1 MVRSVAVCVMVLT
14 MAAACA
20 ESEPL
25 VTEAGEVARSDA
37 ALSSSMVLEAESFSL
52 PVEDG
57 KIYADS
63 TASGGSALLIW
74 SNGVATRSVTSFGR
88 LTQLTVRARGEQC
101 NGAPHLAVR
110 LNGAQVMSVNVSSTQ
125 WTSYSVPLAAGVGTH
140 LLELVYDNDYY
151 DVCDR
156 NLRVDSVTLTEETVS
171 DNPALLEAEW
181 MGVASGK
188 GGSFGDSSAS
198 GGRVLGLWSNGSA
211 WASHV
216 TSGAG
221 RVVVRARGDL
231 CEGAPQMV
239 LKVDGVERLNR
250 TVTATA
256 WTDYG
261 VNVPLTDG
269 SHRIEVFFTND
280 YGSTA
285 CDRNLILDKLS
296 FAPAEY
302 ACNDAPPS
310 YTISGRRIYL
320 APPPLGDDVNGDGS
334 KTRPYFTLTRAAS
347 VAVPGDA
354 IVMDGGTY
362 KYGKSVFLTLN
373 GTAAAPIVIM
383 SEPGEKALIDGT
395 GAQLS
400 SHSALL
406 TLRDSAYVIV
416 DGLELANSSEAGL
429 AITESHHITVQNSYI
444 HHARYQAI
452 RAGGTDLSFIGN
464 ELSHSV
470 LSNKDAVLEPNG
482 GGWAAG
488 ASTWRRADG
497 SSSQR
502 VSWINNYIHDHW
514 GECLIGL
521 FLDTGV
527 IRGNRIHDC
536 FSVSLYLD
544 HARSMRI
551 ERNFIYTT
559 TDLYNRNDGLLRAHG
574 ISLGAEYYS
583 SVVLPPNDDILIANN
598 LIVGTRNGL
607 YFWSDSRNT
616 TPDNT
621 YRNMRVLHN
630 VFTDMQRE
638 PVNLAR
644 VASTAT
650 LPSNCRFEGNVVV
663 AAPGVSAVQ
672 IGNASA
678 WTFANNDFPNGVPTL
693 AQEPGTFAKDPMFAS
708 PTIASGPAGFR
719 PKTGS
724 PLIDAAA
731 LNASAPQDFWCA
743 PRESRTNIGIAGP

>member
-1 MVRSVAVCVMVLT
+1 
-14 MAAACA
+14 
-20 ESEPL
+20 
-25 VTEAGEVARSDA
+25 
-37 ALSSSMVLEAESFSL
+37 
-52 PVEDG
+52 
-57 KIYADS
+57 
-63 TASGGSALLIW
+63 
-74 SNGVATRSVTSFGR
+74 
-88 LTQLTVRARGEQC
+88 
-101 NGAPHLAVR
+101 
-110 LNGAQVMSVNVSSTQ
+110 
-125 WTSYSVPLAAGVGTH
+125 
-140 LLELVYDNDYY
+140 
-151 DVCDR
+151 
-156 NLRVDSVTLTEETVS
+156 
-171 DNPALLEAEW
+171 
-181 MGVASGK
+181 
-188 GGSFGDSSAS
+188 
-198 GGRVLGLWSNGSA
+198 
-211 WASHV
+211 
-216 TSGAG
+216 
-221 RVVVRARGDL
+221 
-231 CEGAPQMV
+231 
-239 LKVDGVERLNR
+239 
-250 TVTATA
+250 
-256 WTDYG
+256 
-261 VNVPLTDG
+261 
-269 SHRIEVFFTND
+269 
-280 YGSTA
+280 
-285 CDRNLILDKLS
+285 
-296 FAPAEY
+296 
-302 ACNDAPPS
+302 
-310 YTISGRRIYL
+310 
-320 APPPLGDDVNGDGS
+320 
-334 KTRPYFTLTRAAS
+334 
-347 VAVPGDA
+347 
-354 IVMDGGTY
+354 MDGGTY

-400 SHSALL
+400 SYSALL

-416 DGLELANSSEAGL
+416 DGLELANSSEVGL

-452 RAGGTDLSFIGN
+452 RAG
-464 ELSHSV
+464 
-470 LSNKDAVLEPNG
+470 
-482 GGWAAG
+482 
-488 ASTWRRADG
+488 
-497 SSSQR
+497 
-502 VSWINNYIHDHW
+502 
-514 GECLIGL
+514 
-521 FLDTGV
+521 
-527 IRGNRIHDC
+527 C

-583 SVVLPPNDDILIANN
+583 SGALPPNDDVLIANN

-663 AAPGVSAVQ
+663 AAPGVSALQ

-708 PTIASGPAGFR
+708 PTIVSGPTGFR

-731 LNASAPQDFWCA
+731 LNASVPHDFWCA